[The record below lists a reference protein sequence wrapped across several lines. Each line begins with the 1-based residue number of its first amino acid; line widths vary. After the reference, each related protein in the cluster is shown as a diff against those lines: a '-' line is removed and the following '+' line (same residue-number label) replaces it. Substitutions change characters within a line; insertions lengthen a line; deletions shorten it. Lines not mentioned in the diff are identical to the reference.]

1 MFTIIFG
8 IKNCAILI
16 GIQVSRFRFF
26 QTNLRSCRGRPGLRG
41 VRRPTHAGSWYEA
54 RTRPDFAS
62 LGTCDLTAVEKE
74 HMYMM
79 LHYMYMCI
87 CNIYIYIIS
96 TVSDLDRL
104 TTAACSILYL
114 SIWLQG
120 DPDLLRDE
128 LQQMLGQQLVQDL
141 IPLSPPR
148 KFMMASAFR
157 GTKWRFMILDFL

>member
-1 MFTIIFG
+1 MFIINFNKLMLYIGLPSFLKTLMVYQCTIIFG

-87 CNIYIYIIS
+87 CNIYIYYKY
-96 TVSDLDRL
+96 
-104 TTAACSILYL
+104 SI
-114 SIWLQG
+114 
-120 DPDLLRDE
+120 
-128 LQQMLGQQLVQDL
+128 
-141 IPLSPPR
+141 
-148 KFMMASAFR
+148 
-157 GTKWRFMILDFL
+157 